1 MSSFI
6 NLTDLLEETDKL
18 TDWYTMGVFLKMPTK
33 DLDDIEKRF
42 STAHG
47 VTRCKIALFTLWLQ
61 RNPNASWDQIAQAL
75 EKCDQIGMAD
85 RIRKCHPPPPTS
97 LPADGAAAAKS
108 PEQQKPAVELSESSI
123 SKYPLPPTL
132 PAPQPS
138 PQQEPVKLV
147 RLERDKVVE
156 FRKIE
161 TSYAQLVLN
170 LKTSLDEKQV
180 PLVKLARYLI
190 SLLMENNELLQ
201 ASTIDELFHLISP
214 HYCFLNT
221 SILGDIIER
230 FIGEPLKHEL
240 EEYDRQLDEF
250 KESTS
255 MDLLEEIGP
264 QYSLGVEAPQV
275 TIKLTRCY
283 LPVTVRR
290 FQQFIEQIFDSEEN
304 STALANISVRKGC
317 ISVTWLARRSAIP
330 SLIAQAQDKTEFMR
344 LVGVLRVSVAGIDI
358 LEQEEEE
365 DTFLSSALRH
375 AARRDSED
383 AVEMLLSLKADPN
396 SSNSKGFTPLMIA
409 CGRGNIRI
417 ATLLLQARANIN
429 QLKNDGDTALM
440 YACLSKTPLNDLVRL
455 LIEYGANI
463 NIKSTKLQRT
473 ALMNAAGRGHTSIVQ
488 YFLEQGAPVNT
499 QDVDGA
505 TSLMLASQF
514 GHPETVRVLL
524 DYGADANMLAW
535 SEEVYQTALMLA
547 CAEMRTVCVDLLLDG
562 GADPNLCVSAYSP
575 LSAACFTTGHD
586 QPMDPTILEKLL
598 SAGGNPNTQTGQDGS
613 TALMIAAS
621 EGYDKG
627 VQVLLNA
634 SADVNIQSSDGDT
647 ALHYAAYKGNLGISK
662 MLLASGARASL
673 TNSNGDT
680 PLDYAQSNGHHGVCE
695 LLRSIM
701 DSTAT
706 QDKITKPVQDSSQP
720 HKPSR
725 LLSIKPRRG
734 ILPSI
739 TSIGRY
745 FKDLLLPDRAIK
757 HRHSNQAQDPTT
769 SND

>member
-18 TDWYTMGVFLKMPTK
+18 ADWYMLGVFLKMPTK

-42 STAHG
+42 STAG
-47 VTRCKIALFTLWLQ
+47 LMRCKTALFTLWLQ
-61 RNPNASWDQIAQAL
+61 RNPNESWDQIAQAL
-75 EKCDQIGMAD
+75 EKCNQIAMAD
-85 RIRKCHPPPPTS
+85 RIRKCR
-97 LPADGAAAAKS
+97 
-108 PEQQKPAVELSESSI
+108 
-123 SKYPLPPTL
+123 LPPTL
-132 PAPQPS
+132 PAPPQPS

-156 FRKIE
+156 FRKLE
-161 TSYAQLVLN
+161 ACYARLIFN

-190 SLLMENNELLQ
+190 GLLMENNELLQ
-201 ASTIDELFHLISP
+201 AGTIDELFHLISP

-221 SILGDIIER
+221 SILGNIIDE

-255 MDLLEEIGP
+255 MALLEEIGP
-264 QYSLGVEAPQV
+264 QCSPSIEAPQV
-275 TIKLTRCY
+275 TIKMTKCY
-283 LPVTVRR
+283 QAVTIER
-290 FQQFIEQIFDSEEN
+290 FQKFVEQIFEEN
-304 STALANISVRKGC
+304 STALANISVKKGC

-330 SLIAQAQDKTEFMR
+330 SLIAHAQDKTEFML

-365 DTFLSSALRH
+365 DTFLSSALVR
-375 AARRDSED
+375 AAWRDSVD
-383 AVEMLLSLKADPN
+383 AVEMLLSLEADPN
-396 SSNSKGFTPLMIA
+396 TSDSDGLTPLMIA
-409 CGRGNIRI
+409 CDSGNIRI

-429 QLKNDGDTALM
+429 QPKNNGFTALV
-440 YACLSKTPLNDLVRL
+440 YACKSETPLNDLVRL
-455 LIEYGANI
+455 LIEYGADI
-463 NIKSTKLQRT
+463 NIKSSKLQRT
-473 ALMNAAGRGHTSIVQ
+473 ALMSAAYRGRASIVQ
-488 YFLEQGAPVNT
+488 YLLEQGAPVNT
-499 QDVDGA
+499 QDVEGV
-505 TSLMLASQF
+505 TSLMIASQN

-524 DYGADANMLAW
+524 DYGADANMLGW
-535 SEEVYQTALMLA
+535 SEEIYQTALMLA
-547 CAEMRTVCVDLLLDG
+547 CFNQRTVCVDLLLDG
-562 GADPNLCVSAYSP
+562 GADPNLCGSTDSP
-575 LSAACFTTGHD
+575 LSAACYTTGHD

-598 SAGGNPNTQTGQDGS
+598 SAGGNPNTQTGF
-613 TALMIAAS
+613 TALMIAADQ
-621 EGYDKG
+621 GYDEG

-634 SADVNIQSSDGDT
+634 SADVNIQNSDGNI
-647 ALHYAAYKGNLGISK
+647 ALHYAADEGHLGICK

-673 TNSNGDT
+673 TNSDGNT
-680 PLDYAQSNGHHGVCE
+680 PLDYAQSNGHHEVCE

-701 DSTAT
+701 VSTAT
-706 QDKITKPVQDSSQP
+706 QDKLTKPVQDSSQP

-757 HRHSNQAQDPTT
+757 HRHSNQAQEATA

>member
-6 NLTDLLEETDKL
+6 NLTDLLEETDRV
-18 TDWYTMGVFLKMPTK
+18 TDWYTFGVFLKMPTE
-33 DLDDIEKRF
+33 DLKDIENRF
-42 STAHG
+42 ASTAG
-47 VTRCKIALFTLWLQ
+47 LKRCKIELFTLWLQ

-75 EKCDQIGMAD
+75 EKCDQIAMAE
-85 RIRKCHPPPPTS
+85 RIRK
-97 LPADGAAAAKS
+97 
-108 PEQQKPAVELSESSI
+108 
-123 SKYPLPPTL
+123 YRLPPTL

-147 RLERDKVVE
+147 RLERDKVVK
-156 FRKIE
+156 FRKLE
-161 TSYAQLVLN
+161 ACYARLIFN

-190 SLLMENNELLQ
+190 GLLMENNELLQ

-221 SILGDIIER
+221 SILGDIIDE

-255 MDLLEEIGP
+255 MALLKELGP

-283 LPVTVRR
+283 QPVTIRR
-290 FQQFIEQIFDSEEN
+290 FQILVQQIFKEN
-304 STALANISVRKGC
+304 SKALANVHVESGC

-365 DTFLSSALRH
+365 DTFLSSALVR
-375 AARRDSED
+375 AAWRDNVD
-383 AVEMLLSLKADPN
+383 AVEMLLSLEADPN
-396 SSNSKGFTPLMIA
+396 SSDSDGVTPLMIA
-409 CGRGNIRI
+409 CDRVNIRI

-429 QLKNDGDTALM
+429 QLNNAGATALM
-440 YACLSKTPLNDLVRL
+440 EACLTDTPLIDLVRL
-455 LIEYGANI
+455 LIQYGANI

-473 ALMNAAGRGHTSIVQ
+473 ALMNAAQLGHTSIAQ
-488 YFLEQGAPVNT
+488 YLLEQGAPVNT
-499 QDVDGA
+499 QDVKGV
-505 TSLMLASQF
+505 TSLMIASQF

-535 SEEVYQTALMLA
+535 DEKMYQTALTLA
-547 CAEMRTVCVDLLLDG
+547 CFNQRTVCVDLLLDG
-562 GADPNLCVSAYSP
+562 GADPNLCDSKISP
-575 LSAACFTTGHD
+575 LKAACYTTGHD

-598 SAGGNPNTQTGQDGS
+598 SAGANPNTQTGRYGN
-613 TALMIAAS
+613 TALMLATQYH
-621 EGYDKG
+621 GYDKG

-634 SADVNIQSSDGDT
+634 SADVNIQNSRGNT
-647 ALHYAAYKGNLGISK
+647 ALYFAADKGHLGICK

-673 TNSNGDT
+673 TNSNGNT
-680 PLDYAQSNGHHGVCE
+680 PLDNAQSNGHHEVCE

-725 LLSIKPRRG
+725 LLSEKPRRG

-757 HRHSNQAQDPTT
+757 HRHSNQAQDPTAT
-769 SND
+769 ND

>member
-6 NLTDLLEETDKL
+6 NLTDLLEETDRL
-18 TDWYTMGVFLKMPTK
+18 SDWYTMGVFLKMPTK

-61 RNPNASWDQIAQAL
+61 RNPNASWDQIVQAL
-75 EKCDQIGMAD
+75 EKCDQIAMAD
-85 RIRKCHPPPPTS
+85 HIRKYRL
-97 LPADGAAAAKS
+97 LPASKMPPC
-108 PEQQKPAVELSESSI
+108 PERPSG
-123 SKYPLPPTL
+123 
-132 PAPQPS
+132 PQP
-138 PQQEPVKLV
+138 VR
-147 RLERDKVVE
+147 RLEIPMDQVVK
-156 FRKIE
+156 FRNLE
-161 TSYAQLVLN
+161 SCYAQLAFSI
-170 LKTSLDEKQV
+170 KRSLSEKQV
-180 PLVKLARYLI
+180 PIVNIGGFL
-190 SLLMENNELLQ
+190 EELLDLNDGELSQ
-201 ASTIDELFHLISP
+201 ASTVGQLFQLIKP

-221 SILGDIIER
+221 AILGYITER
-230 FIGEPLKHEL
+230 FIGEPLKRELDEYDQQL
-240 EEYDRQLDEF
+240 EEF
-250 KESTS
+250 KKCTS
-255 MDLLEEIGP
+255 LAVLKELGP
-264 QYSLGVEAPQV
+264 QCSLGVETPQA

-283 LPVTVRR
+283 LPVTIRR
-290 FQQFIEQIFDSEEN
+290 FQKFVQQIFKEN
-304 STALANISVRKGC
+304 YKALANVHVESGC

-365 DTFLSSALRH
+365 DTFLSSALVR
-375 AARRDSED
+375 AAWRDSED
-383 AVEMLLSLKADPN
+383 AVEMLLSLEADPN
-396 SSNSKGFTPLMIA
+396 SSDSDGVTPLMIA
-409 CGRGNIRI
+409 SYHGNIRI

-429 QLKNDGDTALM
+429 QLNKDGYTALKE
-440 YACLSKTPLNDLVRL
+440 ACLSETPLNDLVRL

-463 NIKSTKLQRT
+463 NIKDTELHRT
-473 ALMNAAGRGHTSIVQ
+473 ALMNAAQRGHTSIVQ
-488 YFLEQGAPVNT
+488 YLLEQGAPVDT
-499 QDVDGA
+499 QDVNGA
-505 TSLMLASQF
+505 TSLGIASEF

-535 SEEVYQTALMLA
+535 SEEIYQTALMLA
-547 CAEMRTVCVDLLLDG
+547 CAFQRTVCVDLLLDG
-562 GADPNLCVSAYSP
+562 GADPNLCMRDNADSP
-575 LSAACFTTGHD
+575 LSAACYTTGHD

-598 SAGGNPNTQTGQDGS
+598 SAGGNPNTQTGPNGE
-613 TALMIAAS
+613 TALMIAARY
-621 EGYDKG
+621 GYDKG

-634 SADVNIQSSDGDT
+634 SADVNIQNSEGNT
-647 ALHYAAYKGNLGISK
+647 ALHFAADKGHLGICK

-673 TNSNGDT
+673 TNSDGNT
-680 PLDYAQSNGHHGVCE
+680 PLDYAQSKDHHEVCE

-701 DSTAT
+701 DSSAT

-757 HRHSNQAQDPTT
+757 HRHSNQAQELTT
-769 SND
+769 TND

>member
-1 MSSFI
+1 M
-6 NLTDLLEETDKL
+6 L
-18 TDWYTMGVFLKMPTK
+18 GVWLKMPTK

-42 STAHG
+42 SAAHG
-47 VTRCKIALFTLWLQ
+47 ATRCKTALFTLWLQ

-75 EKCDQIGMAD
+75 EKVEQIAMAD
-85 RIRKCHPPPPTS
+85 RIRKCHPTPTS
-97 LPADGAAAAKS
+97 LPVDGAAAAAKS
-108 PEQQKPAVELSESSI
+108 PEQQQPLELSESNI
-123 SKYPLPPTL
+123 SNYPLPPTL

-138 PQQEPVKLV
+138 PQQDEPVKLV

-156 FRKIE
+156 FRKLE
-161 TSYAQLVLN
+161 TSYAQLVFN
-170 LKTSLDEKQV
+170 LKTSLDDKQV

-190 SLLMENNELLQ
+190 GLLMENNELLQ

-221 SILGDIIER
+221 SIFGDIIER

-240 EEYDRQLDEF
+240 EEYDHQLDEF

-255 MDLLEEIGP
+255 MALLEELGP
-264 QYSLGVEAPQV
+264 QFSAPSVEAPQV

-283 LPVTVRR
+283 QPVTIKR
-290 FQQFIEQIFDSEEN
+290 FQILVQQIFKEN
-304 STALANISVRKGC
+304 TKALANVHVESGC

-330 SLIAQAQDKTEFMR
+330 SLIAQAQDKTEFML

-365 DTFLSSALRH
+365 DTFLSSALVR
-375 AARRDSED
+375 AASVDSVD
-383 AVEMLLSLKADPN
+383 AVEMLLSLEADP
-396 SSNSKGFTPLMIA
+396 STSDSDGDTPLMIA
-409 CGRGNIRI
+409 CDSGNIRI

-429 QLKNDGDTALM
+429 QLNNDGYTALM
-440 YACLSKTPLNDLVRL
+440 FACLSKTPLNDLVRL
-455 LIEYGANI
+455 LMQYGADI
-463 NIKSTKLQRT
+463 NIRDTKQQRT
-473 ALMNAAGRGHTSIVQ
+473 ALMNAAQCGHTSIVQ
-488 YFLEQGAPVNT
+488 YLLEQGAPVNT
-499 QDVDGA
+499 QDVKGV
-505 TSLMLASQF
+505 TSLMMASDRC
-514 GHPETVRVLL
+514 HPETLRVLL

-535 SEEVYQTALMLA
+535 YEKMYQTALMLA
-547 CAEMRTVCVDLLLDG
+547 CALQRTVCVDLLLDG
-562 GADPNLCVSAYSP
+562 AWADPNLCDSKTSP
-575 LSAACFTTGHD
+575 LKAACCTACED

-598 SAGGNPNTQTGQDGS
+598 SAGANPNTQTGQYGS
-613 TALMIAAS
+613 TALMAAAS
-621 EGYDKG
+621 SGYDKG

-634 SADVNIQSSDGDT
+634 SADANIQSSHGST
-647 ALHYAAYKGNLGISK
+647 ALHWAAEKGHLGICK

-673 TNSNGDT
+673 TNSNGST
-680 PLDYAQSNGHHGVCE
+680 PLGLAQSNGHHEVCE

-725 LLSIKPRRG
+725 LLSEKPRRG

-757 HRHSNQAQDPTT
+757 HRHSNQEPTAT
-769 SND
+769 ND

>member
-1 MSSFI
+1 MSSSI
-6 NLTDLLEETDKL
+6 NLTDLLEETDRL
-18 TDWYTMGVFLKMPTK
+18 TDWYTLGVFLKMPTK

-61 RNPNASWDQIAQAL
+61 RNPNASWDQIALAL
-75 EKCDQIGMAD
+75 EKCDQIAMAE
-85 RIRKCHPPPPTS
+85 RIRKCHPTATS

-108 PEQQKPAVELSESSI
+108 PGQQQPVKLSVTSI

-138 PQQEPVKLV
+138 PQQDEPVKLV

-156 FRKIE
+156 FRKLE
-161 TSYAQLVLN
+161 TSYAQLIFN

-190 SLLMENNELLQ
+190 GLLMENDELLQ
-201 ASTIDELFHLISP
+201 ASTIDELFRLISP

-230 FIGEPLKHEL
+230 FIGEPLKNEL

-255 MDLLEEIGP
+255 MALLEKLGP
-264 QYSLGVEAPQV
+264 QFSSAPSVEAHQL
-275 TIKLTRCY
+275 TIKLTKCY
-283 LPVTVRR
+283 LPVTMKR
-290 FQQFIEQIFDSEEN
+290 FQKFVEQIFEEN
-304 STALANISVRKGC
+304 STALANISVKKGC

-330 SLIAQAQDKTEFMR
+330 SLIAQAQDKTEFML

-365 DTFLSSALRH
+365 DTFLSSALVR

-383 AVEMLLSLKADPN
+383 AVEMLLSLEADPN
-396 SSNSKGFTPLMIA
+396 SSNSGGKTPLMIA
-409 CGRGNIRI
+409 CYRGNIRI
-417 ATLLLQARANIN
+417 ATLLLLARANIN
-429 QLKNDGDTALM
+429 QLNNDGYTALM
-440 YACLSKTPLNDLVRL
+440 YACLSQTPLNDLVRL
-455 LIEYGANI
+455 LMQYGADI
-463 NIKSTKLQRT
+463 NIKNANQQRT
-473 ALMNAAGRGHTSIVQ
+473 ALMNAAEWGHTSIVQ
-488 YFLEQGAPVNT
+488 YLLEQGAPVNT
-499 QDVDGA
+499 QDVNGA
-505 TSLMLASQF
+505 TAVMMASQD

-535 SEEVYQTALMLA
+535 DEKTYQTALMLA
-547 CAEMRTVCVDLLLDG
+547 CANQITVCVDLLLDG
-562 GADPNLCVSAYSP
+562 GADPNLCDNTHSP
-575 LSAACFTTGHD
+575 LKAACYTTGHD

-598 SAGGNPNTQTGQDGS
+598 SAGANPNTQIGQYGN
-613 TALMIAAS
+613 TALMVAAQY
-621 EGYDKG
+621 GYDKG
-627 VQVLLNA
+627 VQVLLYA
-634 SADVNIQSSDGDT
+634 LADVNIQNSDGYT
-647 ALHYAAYKGNLGISK
+647 ALHYAADEGHLGICK

-673 TNSNGDT
+673 TNSNGNT
-680 PLDYAQSNGHHGVCE
+680 PLDYAQSNGHHEVCE

-757 HRHSNQAQDPTT
+757 YRHSNQAKVPTT
-769 SND
+769 TND